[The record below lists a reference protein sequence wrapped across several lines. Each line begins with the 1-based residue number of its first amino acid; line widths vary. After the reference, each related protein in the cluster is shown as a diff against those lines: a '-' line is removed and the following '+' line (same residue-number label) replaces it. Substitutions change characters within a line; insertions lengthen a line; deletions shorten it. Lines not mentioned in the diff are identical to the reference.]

1 MLSAKHLIPLMVVSL
16 LLTQCSS
23 FSTAVTEAPAGLTGT
38 IAFISATSLEDDST
52 LKEIHLYD
60 FANGQERRFTLG
72 EYYVGYSAL
81 SPDGKKVVFAA
92 SQEGD
97 NEIYVWDLESGEV
110 EQLTFN
116 EIYDGKPAWSPD
128 GEWIAFASDRYGERH
143 IYIMEA
149 DGSSQRRV
157 TIEGYG
163 GDAPTWSPD
172 GLQIAYYSH
181 RGYDERAA
189 FCTDLYIVDLESGGY
204 TRLTED
210 PNWDIMPAWSPD
222 GRYIAFESLRGHVRW
237 HYTKLFLLDLETG
250 EIRRLVD
257 DTVEGYPRPPEEYVP
272 TTYPTPQEFIS
283 ERRPSWSPDGK
294 WLAFGMAGDI
304 YIISVD
310 GEYLTSIITGEGVGL
325 PSWSQ

>member
-1 MLSAKHLIPLMVVSL
+1 MLSAKHLIPLVIISL

-23 FSTAVTEAPAGLTGT
+23 FSTAGTEAPAGLTGK
-38 IAFISATSLEDDST
+38 IAFVSSAMLEDDT
-52 LKEIHLYD
+52 VVREIHLYD
-60 FANGQERRFTLG
+60 FADGLESHLTPT
-72 EYYVGYSAL
+72 EYYVSHPAL
-81 SPDGKKVVFAA
+81 SPDGKKVAFTAA
-92 SQEGD
+92 RDGD
-97 NEIYVWDLESGEV
+97 YEIYVLDVENGEV

-116 EIYDGKPAWSPD
+116 EVYDGKPAWSPD

-149 DGSSQRRV
+149 NGSGQRRV

-163 GDAPTWSPD
+163 GDEPTWSPD
-172 GLQIAYYSH
+172 GLQIAYSSH

-189 FCTDLYIVDLESGGY
+189 FYTDLYIVDLESGGY

-222 GRYIAFESLRGHVRW
+222 GRYIAFESLRGKTRW

-257 DTVEGYPRPPEEYVP
+257 DTVEGYPQPPEDWV
-272 TTYPTPQEFIS
+272 TFQTPQEFIREGS
-283 ERRPSWSPDGK
+283 PSWSPDGQ
-294 WLAFGMAGDI
+294 WLAFSMVGGI
-304 YIISVD
+304 YVIGVD
-310 GEYLTSIITGEGVGL
+310 GENLTLIPMEGEGGGG

>member
-1 MLSAKHLIPLMVVSL
+1 MLSAKRLIPLMVVSL

-23 FSTAVTEAPAGLTGT
+23 FSTAVTEAPAGLTGK
-38 IAFISATSLEDDST
+38 IAFISATMLEDDT
-52 LKEIHLYD
+52 VVREIHLYN
-60 FANGQERRFTLG
+60 FADGLESHLTPT
-72 EYYVGYSAL
+72 EYYVSHPAL
-81 SPDGKKVVFAA
+81 SPDGEKVAFTAA
-92 SQEGD
+92 RDGD
-97 NEIYVWDLESGEV
+97 YEIYVLDVESGEV

-116 EIYDGKPAWSPD
+116 EVYDGKPAWSPD

-143 IYIMEA
+143 IYTMEA

-181 RGYDERAA
+181 RGYGEVA

-250 EIRRLVD
+250 ELRRLVD
-257 DTVEGYPRPPEEYVP
+257 DTVEGYPQPPEEYM
-272 TTYPTPQEFIS
+272 TFPTPQEFIS
-283 ERRPSWSPDGK
+283 EGPPSWSPDGE
-294 WLAFGMAGDI
+294 WLTFGMGGDI
-304 YIISVD
+304 YIIDVD
-310 GEYLTSIITGEGVGL
+310 GENLTLIPLEEGGGQ